1 MENPSRKRIINKT
14 KPTNLLT
21 TPSLLPPPKKK
32 HTTKKEKKQ
41 NKNITL
47 LKQKNPPKNT
57 WFFHAMI
64 LFYGTIDALND
75 WMVIEI
81 DCMMKLLKYHGFF
94 LYNVF
99 YPPKRSNFNKV
110 TKSEHIH
117 CDSVISRTC
126 VLNLD

>member
-47 LKQKNPPKNT
+47 LKQKNPPQNT

-94 LYNVF
+94 CIMFFIPQNAQ
-99 YPPKRSNFNKV
+99 
-110 TKSEHIH
+110 
-117 CDSVISRTC
+117 ISIKL
-126 VLNLD
+126 LNQNIFIAIVSSLAHAY